1 MMPSTSGRKGF
12 VYTLEAIIASTF
24 FLATVTTVVP
34 GSEPAN
40 TRAVQETTRSAL
52 SSLDKTGALRDD
64 MSPSALRAELEPFVP
79 PGYNHSVRVT
89 EVDSSRK
96 TFSSPQQ
103 FYFDRAGSYH
113 ELQIWME
120 NADNLNIT
128 FDGEEV
134 VEDQDTAGYNSAG
147 LSGGEGFLN
156 FTGTG
161 SGEFEFDSYTRK
173 GGVPSGGNIK
183 TVSYIVAGENL
194 TEIKVFLWSG

>member
-1 MMPSTSGRKGF
+1 MALRRRKGF

-24 FLATVTTVVP
+24 FLAVVTTVVP

-64 MSPSALRAELEPFVP
+64 MSPPVLRAELEPFVP
-79 PGYNHSVRVT
+79 PGYNHSVRIT
-89 EVDSSRK
+89 EVDTERRR
-96 TFSSPQQ
+96 FSSPQQ
-103 FYFDRAGSYH
+103 FYFDKSGGYV
-113 ELQIWME
+113 EMQLWLE
-120 NADNLNIT
+120 NAQNLNVT
-128 FDGEEV
+128 FAGEKV
-134 VEDQDTAGYNSAG
+134 IEDRDTAGYTGVA

-173 GGVPSGGNIK
+173 GGVPSGENIK

-194 TEIKVFLWSG
+194 TEIKVFLWSR